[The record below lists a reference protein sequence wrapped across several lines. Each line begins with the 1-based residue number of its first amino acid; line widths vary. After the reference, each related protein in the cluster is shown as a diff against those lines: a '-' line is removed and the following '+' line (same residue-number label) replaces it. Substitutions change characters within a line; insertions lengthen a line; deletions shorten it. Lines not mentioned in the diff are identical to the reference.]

1 MEFVSAKSALTKV
14 ASAVSPYFGSRDFT
28 FALATA

>member
-1 MEFVSAKSALTKV
+1 MLNAESALTKV
-14 ASAVSPYFGSRDFT
+14 KSAVSPYFGSRDFT